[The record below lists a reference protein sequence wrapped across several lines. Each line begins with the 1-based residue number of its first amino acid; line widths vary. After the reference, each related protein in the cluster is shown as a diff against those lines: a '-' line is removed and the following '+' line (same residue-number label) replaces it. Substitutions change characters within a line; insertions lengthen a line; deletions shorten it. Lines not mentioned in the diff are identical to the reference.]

1 MSGSNCCFFTCIQ
14 VLRRQLRWSDI
25 PISLRIFQFV
35 MIHTVKGFC
44 AVTEAE
50 LDVFVVF
57 PLQVKEEKSYTSFNK
72 CIKSICW
79 NPITFSKKEK
89 KMAETILRKL
99 AIEGN
104 FLSVLKRRTNRDIII
119 LNEGKIVNDFFLK
132 EEMRMSFFTQVYSSS
147 YWRF

>member
-1 MSGSNCCFFTCIQ
+1 
-14 VLRRQLRWSDI
+14 
-25 PISLRIFQFV
+25 
-35 MIHTVKGFC
+35 
-44 AVTEAE
+44 
-50 LDVFVVF
+50 
-57 PLQVKEEKSYTSFNK
+57 
-72 CIKSICW
+72 
-79 NPITFSKKEK
+79 
-89 KMAETILRKL
+89 MAETILRKL